1 MLGVRHNTNGFI
13 YCPLYVGSWR
23 GVLSATR
30 LIDCSVPSVF
40 TIFQFNDIIFH
51 YCMHDYDDD
60 DDDGCYIDLVY
71 SLTFQI
77 AFGAEPLA
85 SKIIPFHFTTLP
97 FPAPTAQYYII
108 AYHLLNIHLRPL
120 TSSLPQPIT
129 IDESLAERQV
139 HAEEEA
145 FFESG
150 GDGFSPTSQ
159 RDDYAAVNTASSL
172 MMMSSNG
179 ADSSAGIDGATDNGC
194 TEASALG
201 EGRKKSKRRPRSC
214 KTCGH
219 AYGPKINP
227 GADTASI
234 DYHVWDVA
242 ANKFAEC
249 RCPPAL
255 YHESIKR
262 RRKGGHKEN
271 ICHTCQNPVWGA
283 NFKQYHVDPT
293 THKRSKCTFQFSSH
307 HPSSLGP

>member
-97 FPAPTAQYYII
+97 FPVPTAQYYII

-172 MMMSSNG
+172 MMMRCSIFHIIAVRVLHTTFHICVSNKTPLTMMMMYNSGCSLFMRTADPSASTDFIIRLTLLNYLTQYFLLYVG
-179 ADSSAGIDGATDNGC
+179 ALKSA
-194 TEASALG
+194 
-201 EGRKKSKRRPRSC
+201 
-214 KTCGH
+214 
-219 AYGPKINP
+219 
-227 GADTASI
+227 
-234 DYHVWDVA
+234 V
-242 ANKFAEC
+242 
-249 RCPPAL
+249 
-255 YHESIKR
+255 
-262 RRKGGHKEN
+262 
-271 ICHTCQNPVWGA
+271 
-283 NFKQYHVDPT
+283 
-293 THKRSKCTFQFSSH
+293 
-307 HPSSLGP
+307 